1 MDIQITL
8 AVAENGTLTIPAE
21 ILEKVHVR
29 PHQPVVVKVV
39 EDHLTVETSERE
51 RLAEI
56 GELTRE
62 IFGGATWSEFE
73 EGRRDR

>member
-1 MDIQITL
+1 MDVQITL
-8 AVAENGTLTIPAE
+8 AVTENGTLTIPAE
-21 ILEKVHVR
+21 ILEKVHAK

-56 GELTRE
+56 GQLMRE
-62 IFGGATWSEFE
+62 ILAGATWSEFE